1 MWSVGALMDAKA
13 AVALLILLV
22 TLMIFYGDRHS

>member
-13 AVALLILLV
+13 AAALLILLV
-22 TLMIFYGDRHS
+22 TLMIFYDDRHS